1 MNILPSNF
9 RFLSHSQDLV
19 TRTDDIRR
27 EIFGFIAKNPGIR
40 YRELIRLVGIS
51 NGVLTYHL
59 GMLEK
64 FGEIRVERMSNKRVT
79 RYFTVNIPKEDSD
92 IISCFKSKV
101 IRNIVFFVINND
113 LCTFTEIVDHV
124 GKAPST
130 ISWHVK
136 KLRGAGILRM
146 IHGNERL
153 LYSITDKTI
162 VNRILLEYQETFT
175 DRIIDNY
182 ADMIEKL

>member
-1 MNILPSNF
+1 
-9 RFLSHSQDLV
+9 V
-19 TRTDDIRR
+19 TSSDDIRR
-27 EIFGFIAKNPGIR
+27 EIFGFIDKNPGIR
-40 YRELIRLVGIS
+40 YRELIRLAGIS

-79 RYFTVNIPKEDSD
+79 RYFTVNIPKKDSD
-92 IISCFKSKV
+92 IISCFRSKV
-101 IRNIVFFVINND
+101 IRNIVLFVINND
-113 LCTFTEIVDHV
+113 LCTFNEID
-124 GKAPST
+124 KAPST

-146 IHGNERL
+146 IHGNDRL

-162 VNRILLEYQETFT
+162 VNRILIEYQETFT
-175 DRIIDNY
+175 DRVIDNY

>member
-1 MNILPSNF
+1 MSASPKDRL
-9 RFLSHSQDLV
+9 LSLKQDLV
-19 TRTDDIRR
+19 AGSNNVRG
-27 EIFGFIAKNPGIR
+27 EIYDFIIKNPGIR
-40 YRELIRLVGIS
+40 YRELIRLVGVS

-79 RYFTVNIPKEDSD
+79 RFYTINISKEDSN

-113 LCTFTEIVDHV
+113 LCTFNEIVDHI

-130 ISWHVK
+130 ISWHIK
-136 KLRGAGILRM
+136 KLREAGILRM
-146 IHGNERL
+146 IHGNDRT
-153 LYSITDKTI
+153 LYGLTDKATI
-162 VNRILLEYQETFT
+162 NRVLLEYQETFT
-175 DRIIDNY
+175 DQVIDNY
-182 ADMIEKL
+182 TDMIEKL